1 MDRTAILNLLAQAT
15 RHVAEAEGL
24 MALQRE
30 IVAKRGR
37 DGHNASAAKQLLDQ
51 LEQLYAMQVA
61 DRDCLEKE
69 LVEASS

>member
-1 MDRTAILNLLAQAT
+1 MDRTAILNLLAQST

-24 MALQRE
+24 IVLQRE
-30 IVAKRGR
+30 IVAKRER
-37 DGHNASAAKQLLDQ
+37 DGHNASAAKELLDQ

-61 DRDCLEKE
+61 DRDWLEKE